1 MVSATEFRLAVE
13 CCRWTFTG
21 TGEEKIQQFFASA
34 DWAKLLRIARF
45 HRVQGLV
52 WNALSKHADRLP
64 DGVRDALSPAAR
76 AVAVNNLQAALASQ
90 QLLDCF
96 EAERVPLLFLKGQ
109 TLGAL
114 AYGNSALKEA
124 IDIDLLIDPV
134 DLGKAAEL
142 LRRCGY
148 GLATPRASGGDR
160 ILHAWHRSWKESVWT
175 KPAPALQI
183 DLHTRV
189 ADNWRLLPSIS
200 VHAPRQL
207 VEIGGGIP
215 LPTLA
220 DDELFAYL
228 AVHGA
233 SSAWFRLKW
242 IADFAGLISGKTS
255 ADIDRLYRRSQ
266 ELDAGRASGQALL
279 VAHALFGSLAGHSG
293 LLEHLQNNP
302 AILRLSR
309 VALSLLDRAP
319 AEPTERFLG
328 TLPIHL
334 SQFAIRPGAA
344 YKISQVRQH
353 AHQFLT
359 RVLL

>member
-1 MVSATEFRLAVE
+1 MSSTEFRLAVE
-13 CCRWTFTG
+13 CCRWAFAG
-21 TGEEKIQQFFASA
+21 ADEEKIQQLCANT
-34 DWAKLLRIARF
+34 DWANLLRIVRY
-45 HRVQGLV
+45 HRVQGLA
-52 WNALSKHADRLP
+52 WNALPKHADRLP
-64 DGVRDALSPAAR
+64 VGVRDALSSAAR
-76 AVAVNNLQAALASQ
+76 AVAVNNLQSAVASQ

-96 EAERVPLLFLKGQ
+96 EAARVPLLFLKGL
-109 TLGAL
+109 TFGAL

-148 GLATPRASGGDR
+148 GLATPRASVGDR
-160 ILHAWHRSWKESVWT
+160 ILHIWHRSWKESVWT
-175 KPAPALQI
+175 KPTPGLQI

-189 ADNWRLLPSIS
+189 ADNWRLLPSIN
-200 VHAPRQL
+200 VHAPRQV
-207 VEIGGGIP
+207 VEVGGGIH

-242 IADFAGLISGKTS
+242 IADFAGFISGKS
-255 ADIDRLYRRSQ
+255 SGDLERLYRRSQ
-266 ELDAGRASGQALL
+266 ELDAGRAPGQALL
-279 VAHALFGSLAGHSG
+279 VADTLFGSPTGHSD
-293 LLEHLQNNP
+293 LLEQLRNDP

-309 VALSLLDRAP
+309 TALSLIHRAP
-319 AEPTERFLG
+319 REPTERFLG

-334 SQFAIRPGAA
+334 SQFAIGPGPA
-344 YKISQVRQH
+344 YKLSQIRQH
-353 AHQFLT
+353 AAQFLT
-359 RVLL
+359 RILL